1 MSVNKVILVGR
12 LTRDVD
18 LRSLKNGD
26 SVANASLATSEKWT
40 DKSGEKQEK
49 AEFHNLI
56 FFRGLADLAA
66 KYLVKGS
73 QIYVEGKLA
82 TRKYEK
88 DGVER
93 YTTEI
98 IVNDMKFISSGKKKE
113 EGDEP
118 AAAAPPKASPPPKPT
133 QHFDD
138 FDDDIPF

>member
-56 FFRGLADLAA
+56 FFRQLADLAA

-88 DGVER
+88 EGVER

-98 IVNDMKFISSGKKKE
+98 IVNDMKFLSSGKKKE
-113 EGDEP
+113 DE
-118 AAAAPPKASPPPKPT
+118 AGAAPPKATPPPKPV
-133 QHFDD
+133 QNFDN